1 MTKARNKIIE
11 KAKKYGCT
19 PEQINFLSAA
29 SITDE
34 EAQHFEWYFRP
45 YKKYKKDPVKRLKE
59 AIRCYNMLADIE
71 YDAKLLT
78 ILLPSHE
85 DTKIGSKIKN
95 NICRLY
101 QKYKEAYKPYTL
113 YKALKTYNDYIGVK
127 PTWCVLYSMK
137 KILAEDVFHNP
148 WMYEND
154 NSHQRIF
161 IDDFERN
168 KKNSMYVLLA
178 QKESDIL
185 NCYELGFLKQ
195 ISLFYNYSEKC
206 YELNQ
211 DNIDKYFT
219 INQYG
224 NLLETDE
231 VKEYYLNKNPYIKP
245 LLEFAGKE
253 MGKTYNYSFKQ
264 RNLYEPEC
272 LKRYEEAM
280 NVGQINKLIVDV
292 YNGSGFK
299 GGHYTEIE
307 FAENGSI
314 SIVNIEILSAEFFC
328 LTNYK
333 EFDKNPKIDY
343 HYKKIYE
350 TQYYITPDGKIFTVK
365 KNMYPLPAKEMYQIC
380 AKNTFISKIFRL
392 LVETDKEQHY
402 LYKDFYKDCF
412 INCLIPIAYSDI
424 RNYNNKKQFI
434 KERYKTAENMKVN
447 WNKLNLNLSYMI
459 ISSYKSVADGK
470 SKNILLEQ
478 KDESLLEN
486 ISKSLNI
493 RTKVNIFLRNIIITK
508 IALKDST
515 NILKNE
521 LSKKTQEYL
530 EEEVL
535 FLQRQKNESGLAIT
549 LNDYIEMARQ
559 EKRKIRLDIYS
570 ELQLYNLHDRI
581 QSHDYKNLTS
591 PVKIPKDTK
600 FKELRKILPEKF
612 EWIKTRSR
620 LILET
625 EIQQHCVWS
634 YADKISKDRC
644 AIYSFVD
651 TTGEYTDDGKPSRYT
666 IEFAR
671 RNKKYVVVQMQKRFD
686 RGGSTILENYINSI
700 LEGD

>member
-1 MTKARNKIIE
+1 MTKARSKIIE
-11 KAKKYGCT
+11 KAKKYSCT
-19 PEQINFLSAA
+19 PEQINFLSAT

-34 EAQHFEWYFRP
+34 EAKRFELYFRP
-45 YKKYKKDPVKRLKE
+45 YKKYKKEPVKRLNE
-59 AIRCYNMLADIE
+59 AIRCHNMLAGIE
-71 YDAKLLT
+71 YDANLFT

-85 DTKIGSKIKN
+85 DTKIGRKIKN

-101 QKYKEAYKPYTL
+101 RKYKETYSPYTL

-137 KILAEDVFHNP
+137 KILAEEVCYNP
-148 WMYEND
+148 WIREND
-154 NSHQRIF
+154 NSYQRIF

-168 KKNSMYVLLA
+168 KKNSLYVLLA
-178 QKESDIL
+178 QKSDVL
-185 NCYELGFLKQ
+185 NCCELGFLKQ
-195 ISLFYNYSEKC
+195 FSLFYNYSEKR

-211 DNIDKYFT
+211 DNFDKYFT

-224 NLLETDE
+224 NLIETDE
-231 VKEYYLNKNPYIKP
+231 LKEYYLNKNPYIKP
-245 LLEFAGKE
+245 ILEFAGKE
-253 MGKTYNYSFKQ
+253 MKKNYNYSFIQ

-280 NVGQINKLIVDV
+280 NVGRINKLTVGS
-292 YNGSGFK
+292 YNGGGFK

-314 SIVNIEILSAEFFC
+314 SIVNKEILAAEFFY
-328 LTNYK
+328 LTKNE

-343 HYKKIYE
+343 FYKKIYE
-350 TQYYITPDGKIFTVK
+350 TKYYITPDGKIFTVK
-365 KNMYPLPAKEMYQIC
+365 KNMYPLSAKEMYRVC
-380 AKNTFISKIFRL
+380 AKNTFIGKIFRL

-402 LYKDFYKDCF
+402 FYKDFYKDCF

-424 RNYNNKKQFI
+424 KNYNNKKQFI

-486 ISKSLNI
+486 IDEKLYI
-493 RTKVNIFLRNIIITK
+493 RTKVNIFLKNIIITK

-535 FLQRQKNESGLAIT
+535 FLQRQNDGLDLT

-581 QSHDYKNLTS
+581 QSHDYKNFTS

-651 TTGEYTDDGKPSRYT
+651 ATGEYTDDGKPSRYT
-666 IEFAR
+666 IEFGK
-671 RNKKYVVVQMQKRFD
+671 RNNKYVVVQMQKRFD
-686 RGGSTILENYINSI
+686 RGGSTILENYIND
-700 LEGD
+700 LLMGT